1 MSLPALGKATMN
13 KGPRFLFAPAFCLFF
28 WSVAGFAQAP
38 QEDKQPASS
47 SSPRWYDPTR
57 YNPVKLFHRGPTAT
71 EQLASND
78 ELEHRLT
85 SQLQAHGVLAKN
97 ANLQAICSNFKTLSA
112 CISTL
117 RASHS
122 LKIDFSCLKWDVTG
136 IKPSSVPDS
145 CAGPSDGKAMSL
157 KNAIEL
163 LKPDADAKTEAT
175 NAVNTAQNDIKDATP
190 G

>member
-1 MSLPALGKATMN
+1 MN
-13 KGPRFLFAPAFCLFF
+13 SSYRFLFAPALSLCLFTA
-28 WSVAGFAQAP
+28 AGFAQTP
-38 QEDKQPASS
+38 QEDKQSAS
-47 SSPRWYDPTR
+47 SSPRWYNPTR
-57 YNPVKLFHRGPTAT
+57 YNPVKLFHRGPTAV

-85 SQLQAHGVLAKN
+85 SQLQAHGVLTKD
-97 ANLQAICSNFKTLSA
+97 ANLQALCSNFQALSG
-112 CISTL
+112 CISTV

-157 KNAIEL
+157 QKAIAI
-163 LKPDADAKTEAT
+163 LKPDADAKVEAT
-175 NAVNTAQNDIKDATP
+175 NALNTAQNDIKDANS
-190 G
+190 

>member
-1 MSLPALGKATMN
+1 MN
-13 KGPRFLFAPAFCLFF
+13 SIYRFLFAPALCLFLF
-28 WSVAGFAQAP
+28 SVGCFAQTP
-38 QEDKQPASS
+38 QDDKQSS
-47 SSPRWYDPTR
+47 SASSPRWYNPTR
-57 YNPVKLFHRGPTAT
+57 YNPAKLLHRGPTAT

-85 SQLQAHGVLAKN
+85 SQLQAHGVLTKN
-97 ANLQAICSNFKTLSA
+97 ANLQAICSNFKTLSS
-112 CISTL
+112 CISTV

-157 KNAIEL
+157 QKAIEL
-163 LKPDADAKTEAT
+163 LKPGADAKVEAT
-175 NAVNTAQNDIKDATP
+175 NALNTAENDIKDANS
-190 G
+190 

>member
-1 MSLPALGKATMN
+1 MNRGVKSLFIPALYL
-13 KGPRFLFAPAFCLFF
+13 FLFP
-28 WSVAGFAQAP
+28 VAGLAQTP
-38 QEDKQPASS
+38 QEDKQPGPS
-47 SSPRWYDPTR
+47 SSPRWYNPTR
-57 YNPVKLFHRGPTAT
+57 YNPAKLFHRSPTAT

-85 SQLQAHGVLAKN
+85 SQLQAHGVLTKD
-97 ANLQAICSNFKTLSA
+97 ANLQALCSNFKTLSGCVSA
-112 CISTL
+112 V

-136 IKPSSVPDS
+136 IKPSSVPNS

-157 KNAIEL
+157 KDAIAL

-175 NAVNTAQNDIKDATP
+175 NALNTAQNDIKDAT

>member
-1 MSLPALGKATMN
+1 MN
-13 KGPRFLFAPAFCLFF
+13 AGSKFLFALALCALFCSFVG
-28 WSVAGFAQAP
+28 SAQTP
-38 QEDKQPASS
+38 RDDKQSSS
-47 SSPRWYDPTR
+47 SSPRWYNPTR
-57 YNPVKLFHRGPTAT
+57 YNPAKLFHRGPTAV

-85 SQLQAHGVLAKN
+85 SQLQAHGVLTKD
-97 ANLQAICSNFKTLSA
+97 ANLQAICSNFTTLSA
-112 CISTL
+112 CISTV

-157 KNAIEL
+157 QKAIAI
-163 LKPDADAKTEAT
+163 LKPGTDAKVGAT
-175 NAVNTAQNDIKDATP
+175 NALNTA
-190 G
+190 